1 MHTTRHLLRHSRPL
15 AALALAGLL
24 FAACSDDSDEAQ
36 PATTEAAADVSTEA
50 TTEDSAGAAT
60 TADATEAPLY
70 PTQVDVTLSE
80 FHIEIPTEIPA
91 GFVRVSATNEGTI
104 VHYVLLAR
112 IHDGMSYDEWMQTF
126 TENEFAAEGMVDF
139 YGGPNG
145 VAPGET
151 VSAELNLE
159 PGNYVAL
166 CLIPGSDGK
175 SHASMG
181 MMAPVTVT
189 EGGEAVDLAAQQIEA
204 TVSIK
209 DGSFD
214 VSPGFDGSGR
224 VLVTNDGTE
233 IHELLI
239 TQILEGGSFEE
250 YEAALSSGLSGPDL
264 SADYKVAQGVTAMAP
279 GRAIIAEIDLAAGDY
294 VFLCL
299 APSMADFRPHTMHG
313 EIQLVHFPT

>member
-1 MHTTRHLLRHSRPL
+1 MTTTRHLLRHSRPL

-36 PATTEAAADVSTEA
+36 PAATEATADVSTEA
-50 TTEDSAGAAT
+50 TTEVSAGAAT

-80 FHIEIPTEIPA
+80 FHIEIPSEIPA

-126 TENEFAAEGMVDF
+126 AENEFAAEGMVDF

-175 SHASMG
+175 SPKS
-181 MMAPVTVT
+181 
-189 EGGEAVDLAAQQIEA
+189 
-204 TVSIK
+204 S
-209 DGSFD
+209 
-214 VSPGFDGSGR
+214 
-224 VLVTNDGTE
+224 LVTKPFST
-233 IHELLI
+233 
-239 TQILEGGSFEE
+239 
-250 YEAALSSGLSGPDL
+250 
-264 SADYKVAQGVTAMAP
+264 
-279 GRAIIAEIDLAAGDY
+279 
-294 VFLCL
+294 
-299 APSMADFRPHTMHG
+299 APSRLSLPVAISCSKAFPALAKPCWFGPSAKSLICPSAASSSRPT
-313 EIQLVHFPT
+313 